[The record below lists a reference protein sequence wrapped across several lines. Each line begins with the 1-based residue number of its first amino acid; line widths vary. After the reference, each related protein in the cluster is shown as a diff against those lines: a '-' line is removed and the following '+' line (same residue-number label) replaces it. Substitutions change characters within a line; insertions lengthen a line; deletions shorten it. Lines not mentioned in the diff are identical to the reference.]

1 MDAETIRQAFY
12 RRFGEEPL
20 LVRSPG
26 RVNLLGEHTDYNL
39 GLVLPAAIDK
49 CIWFALGGRD
59 DRRIWF
65 YAENFEQ
72 SYECRLDD
80 LSAIP
85 GNRWAKY
92 LLGVV
97 SLMKRR
103 GFSMGGFNVLFGGNI
118 PVGAGL
124 SSSAALEC
132 GLAFALNEL
141 FQLKMEKLGL
151 IELCRQAEN
160 DFVGVPCGIMDQ
172 FANMLGAKNK
182 VIRLDCRSL
191 AHRYYPFN
199 RPDIRI
205 VLCDTGV
212 RRSLSASEYQMRREQ
227 CEQGVRILRKAGEQI
242 SSLREVSLKM
252 LHAHRT
258 LFPPVILRR
267 CEYVVRE
274 NARVNAASFDLESG
288 NFPAFGRKMFETH
301 RGLRDDFAV
310 SCPELDLLVA
320 LAEKQDG
327 VLGARMMGA
336 GFGGCTINLVEQDS
350 LENFRKKI
358 RNAYRART
366 GKTTKIWDVRLERGT
381 SRID

>member
-1 MDAETIRQAFY
+1 
-12 RRFGEEPL
+12 
-20 LVRSPG
+20 
-26 RVNLLGEHTDYNL
+26 VNLLGEHTDYNQ
-39 GLVLPAAIDK
+39 GLALPAAIDK
-49 CIWFALGGRD
+49 CIFFAVGRRD
-59 DRRIWF
+59 DRRIWL
-65 YAENFEQ
+65 YAENFDQ
-72 SYECRLDD
+72 SYECPLDD
-80 LSAIP
+80 LSGIP
-85 GNRWAKY
+85 GGHWANY

-97 SLMKRR
+97 SLMQRC
-103 GFSMGGFNVLFGGNI
+103 GFSIGGFNVLFGGNI

-141 FQLKMEKLGL
+141 FQLKMEKLDL

-191 AHRYYPFN
+191 AYRYYPFN

-205 VLCDTGV
+205 VVCDTAV
-212 RRSLSASEYQMRREQ
+212 RRSLSASEYQIRREQ
-227 CEQGVRILRKAGEQI
+227 CEQGVRILREAGEKI

-252 LHAHRT
+252 LHAHRE
-258 LFPPVILRR
+258 LFQPVILRR

-274 NARVNAASFDLESG
+274 NARVKAACRDLESG
-288 NFPAFGRKMFETH
+288 DFSAVGRKMLKTH
-301 RGLRDDFAV
+301 HGLRDDFEV
-310 SCPELDLLVA
+310 SCPELDLLVK
-320 LAEKQDG
+320 LAREQNG

-336 GFGGCTINLVEQDS
+336 GFGGCTINLVEKDA
-350 LENFRKKI
+350 LESFREKI
-358 RNAYRART
+358 RNGYRPGS
-366 GKTTKIWDVRLERGT
+366 GKTAKIWGVRLERGT